1 MTPGLAAGQGTTIER
16 GPHAAR
22 RGLLFVLS
30 SPSGAGKTTI
40 TRALLD
46 GDAGLAM
53 SVSVT
58 TRPPRPG
65 EVDGRDYRFIDRPAF
80 DALVAADALLEHAR
94 VFDHWYGTPR
104 GPVDEALAAGHDMV
118 FDIDWQGAQQ
128 VRARLPDDIV
138 SVFILPPSMTE
149 LHDRLRR
156 RAKDSEKVV
165 IARMDKAVDEVSH
178 FDEYDY
184 VIVNDD
190 LERAVDAVR
199 TILAAERLKRL
210 RQRWLRPFV
219 DGLLGTR

>member
-1 MTPGLAAGQGTTIER
+1 MANRPTMDEGSNMTSGLSG
-16 GPHAAR
+16 R
-22 RGLLFVLS
+22 RGLVFVLS

-46 GDAGLAM
+46 GDAGLSM

-58 TRPPRPG
+58 TRPPREG

-80 DALVAADALLEHAR
+80 EQLVADDALLEHAR

-104 GPVDEALAAGHDMV
+104 APVEAALAEGRDMV

-128 VRARLPDDIV
+128 VRARLPDDFV

-165 IARMDKAVDEVSH
+165 IARMAKAVDEVSH
-178 FDEYDY
+178 YDEYDY

-190 LERAVDAVR
+190 LERAVASVR
-199 TILAAERLKRL
+199 AILAAERLKRA
-210 RQRWLRPFV
+210 RQHWLRPFV

>member
-1 MTPGLAAGQGTTIER
+1 MGNPPATEQGSTVTAGR
-16 GPHAAR
+16 GAR
-22 RGLLFVLS
+22 RGLVFVLS

-40 TRALLD
+40 TRALLE
-46 GDAGLAM
+46 GDSGLSM

-58 TRPPRPG
+58 TRPPREG
-65 EVDGRDYRFIDRPAF
+65 EVDGRDYCFVDGLAF
-80 DALVAADALLEHAR
+80 ERLVAEDALLEHAR
-94 VFDHWYGTPR
+94 VFDHRYGTPR
-104 GPVDEALAAGHDMV
+104 APVEAALAEGHDMV

-128 VRARLPDDIV
+128 VRARLPDDFV

-165 IARMDKAVDEVSH
+165 IARMAKAVDEVSH
-178 FDEYDY
+178 YDEYDY

-190 LERAVDAVR
+190 LARAVASVR
-199 TILAAERLKRL
+199 AILAAERLRRT
-210 RQRWLRPFV
+210 RQHWLRSFV

>member
-1 MTPGLAAGQGTTIER
+1 MADGGATAKGQR
-16 GPHAAR
+16 GAAR

-30 SPSGAGKTTI
+30 SPSGAGKTTL

-46 GDAGLAM
+46 GDSGLEM

-58 TRPPRPG
+58 TRLPRPG

-80 DALVAADALLEHAR
+80 DALVADHALLEYAQ

-104 GPVDEALAAGHDMV
+104 APVDEALAAGRDMV

-128 VRARLPDDIV
+128 VRARLADDIV

-165 IARMDKAVDEVSH
+165 IARMAKAVDEVSH
-178 FDEYDY
+178 YDEYDY

-190 LERAVDAVR
+190 LERAVRDLR
-199 TILAAERLKRL
+199 TILAAERQKRVRQLWLKRYI
-210 RQRWLRPFV
+210 

>member
-1 MTPGLAAGQGTTIER
+1 MAGE
-16 GPHAAR
+16 R

-40 TRALLD
+40 TRRLLEAD
-46 GDAGLAM
+46 ENLSM

-58 TRPPRPG
+58 TRPPRDG
-65 EVDGRDYRFIDRPAF
+65 EIDGRDYHFIDRAAF
-80 DALVAADALLEHAR
+80 DALVARDALLEHAQ

-104 GPVDEALAAGHDMV
+104 EPVESALGTGKDMV
-118 FDIDWQGAQQ
+118 FDIDWQGARQIG
-128 VRARLPDDIV
+128 ARMRDDMV

-165 IARMDKAVDEVSH
+165 IARMAKAVDEVSH
-178 FDEYDY
+178 YDEYDY

-190 LERAVDAVR
+190 LERATAAVR
-199 TILAAERLKRL
+199 SILAAERLRRS
-210 RQRWLRPFV
+210 RQLWLAPFV
-219 DGLLGTR
+219 ARLLGPT

>member
-1 MTPGLAAGQGTTIER
+1 MKNASADMAGKARKGAAT
-16 GPHAAR
+16 R
-22 RGLLFVLS
+22 RGLVFVLS

-40 TRALLD
+40 TRALLE
-46 GDAGLAM
+46 GDAGLSM

-65 EVDGRDYRFIDRPAF
+65 EVDGRDYRFIDRAAF
-80 DALVAADALLEHAR
+80 EKLVAEQALLEHAQ

-104 GPVDEALAAGHDMV
+104 APVEAALAEGRDMV

-128 VRARLPDDIV
+128 VRARLPDDFV

-165 IARMDKAVDEVSH
+165 IARMAKAVDEVSH
-178 FDEYDY
+178 YDEYDY

-190 LERAVDAVR
+190 LERAVASVR
-199 TILAAERLKRL
+199 AILAAERLRRA

-219 DGLLGTR
+219 EGLLGTR

>member
-1 MTPGLAAGQGTTIER
+1 MAGE
-16 GPHAAR
+16 R

-40 TRALLD
+40 TRRLLEAD
-46 GDAGLAM
+46 ENLSM

-58 TRPPRPG
+58 TRPPRAG
-65 EVDGRDYRFIDRPAF
+65 EVDGRDYHFIDRAAF
-80 DALVAADALLEHAR
+80 DGLVARDALLEHAQ

-104 GPVDEALAAGHDMV
+104 EPVEAALGAGKDMV
-118 FDIDWQGAQQ
+118 FDIDWQGARQIG
-128 VRARLPDDIV
+128 ARMRDDMV

-165 IARMDKAVDEVSH
+165 LARMDKALDEVSH
-178 FDEYDY
+178 YDEYDY

-190 LERAVDAVR
+190 LERAVAAVR
-199 TILAAERLKRL
+199 SILAAERLRRS
-210 RQRWLRPFV
+210 RQLWLGPFV
-219 DGLLGTR
+219 ARLLGPT